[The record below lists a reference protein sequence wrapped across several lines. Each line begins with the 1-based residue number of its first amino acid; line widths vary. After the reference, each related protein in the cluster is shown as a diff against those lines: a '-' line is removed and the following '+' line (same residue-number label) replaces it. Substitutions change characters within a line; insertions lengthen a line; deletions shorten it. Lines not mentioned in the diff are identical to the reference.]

1 MRHFNIL
8 IFPGGSEIGLEI
20 QKALSGCKEITLFS
34 AGMDLP
40 NHASYVFRKHFI
52 VPSIREKNWLE
63 ELNKIIRENAI
74 DYIFPAYDDV
84 IVALAQHSELIRA
97 RLILPPKR
105 TCEITRSKSSTY
117 KHFKGIV
124 PVPTIYYPPFDSLQF
139 PVFFKPDKG
148 QASENAFIVQNKKEL
163 DFAISKDKTALI
175 LEYLPGKEVT
185 IDCFSDRESGVL
197 FCGGRL
203 RVRTKAGIS
212 MSSKPIIDPNFMEI
226 ALAIYNH
233 LEIYGAWFF
242 QLKKDKY
249 ENYKL
254 LEIAPRIAGT
264 MALHRVMGINFA
276 LLSIYEHERI
286 PISILT
292 NPGHIEIE
300 RALINRYCHRY
311 EYSVVYIDLDD
322 TIILNGQVNI
332 DTIRFVYQCI
342 NRGIKVKL
350 ITKHSGNLLD
360 TLKRFR
366 LEGIFDE
373 VIHLNNDQKKADYI
387 IDKGAIL
394 IDDSFSERFNVHYE
408 KGIRTFDSSMIEA
421 LIDERK

>member
-1 MRHFNIL
+1 
-8 IFPGGSEIGLEI
+8 
-20 QKALSGCKEITLFS
+20 
-34 AGMDLP
+34 
-40 NHASYVFRKHFI
+40 
-52 VPSIREKNWLE
+52 
-63 ELNKIIRENAI
+63 
-74 DYIFPAYDDV
+74 
-84 IVALAQHSELIRA
+84 
-97 RLILPPKR
+97 
-105 TCEITRSKSSTY
+105 
-117 KHFKGIV
+117 
-124 PVPTIYYPPFDSLQF
+124 
-139 PVFFKPDKG
+139 
-148 QASENAFIVQNKKEL
+148 
-163 DFAISKDKTALI
+163 
-175 LEYLPGKEVT
+175 
-185 IDCFSDRESGVL
+185 
-197 FCGGRL
+197 
-203 RVRTKAGIS
+203 
-212 MSSKPIIDPNFMEI
+212 
-226 ALAIYNH
+226 
-233 LEIYGAWFF
+233 
-242 QLKKDKY
+242 
-249 ENYKL
+249 
-254 LEIAPRIAGT
+254 
-264 MALHRVMGINFA
+264 